1 MRDGT
6 DNNDKL
12 DNRWLMLLAA
22 WLLASA
28 ATLGSMFFSE
38 VMDLPPCS
46 LCWYQRI
53 FMFPLPIVLF
63 MGMFP
68 FDPKVARYALPLS
81 VVGSLV
87 AVYHTLLQ
95 WGIVPESMARCSQ
108 GASCADVSIAILGI
122 LSIPVLSLIAFL
134 TITVFLIMINGS
146 TSR

>member
-1 MRDGT
+1 MTQGP

-53 FMFPLPIVLF
+53 FMFPLPILLF

-68 FDPKVARYALPLS
+68 FDPKVVRYTLPLS
-81 VVGSLV
+81 VVGTLV
-87 AVYHTLLQ
+87 AAYHTLLQ
-95 WGIVPESMARCSQ
+95 WGIFPESMARCSQ

-122 LSIPVLSLIAFL
+122 FSIPVLSLIAFL
-134 TITVFLIMINGS
+134 TVTTLLITINRS

>member
-1 MRDGT
+1 MTEEHNANDGL
-6 DNNDKL
+6 DKG
-12 DNRWLMLLAA
+12 
-22 WLLASA
+22 WLLLFASWLLVSA

-68 FDPKVARYALPLS
+68 FDPKVVRYALPLS
-81 VVGSLV
+81 VVGTLV
-87 AVYHTLLQ
+87 AAYHTLLQ
-95 WGIVPESMARCSQ
+95 WGIIPESMARCSQ
-108 GASCADVSIAILGI
+108 GASCADVSIAILGVF
-122 LSIPVLSLIAFL
+122 SIPVLSLLAFL
-134 TITVFLIMINGS
+134 TVTVLLITINRS